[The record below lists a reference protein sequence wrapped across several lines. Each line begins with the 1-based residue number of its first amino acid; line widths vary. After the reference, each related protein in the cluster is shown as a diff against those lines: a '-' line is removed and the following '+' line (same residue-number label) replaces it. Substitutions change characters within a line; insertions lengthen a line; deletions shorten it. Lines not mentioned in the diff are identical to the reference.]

1 MLRAARFRASR
12 HASYGAST
20 SQVDSNRAQRLAWLA
35 IAIYLA
41 VLAIIAV
48 LRTQADFNTYYRAGG
63 RVLGGLPIYPST
75 DSDRFLYAPIF
86 AIGFAP
92 LAAMPLKA
100 AQLAFFLINA
110 FAFVAL
116 IIGTGVM
123 LFGRS
128 RQLSA
133 ALIVIPV
140 LLCFRFIGNNV
151 EHGQINLLTLPLLVW
166 AIVSAEESHEWRAG
180 LMLAAA
186 ILIKPFGVLVAA
198 YLFVRGRFGT
208 LACAAVW
215 GIALLLAPIIVFGAH
230 GWHQQTVAYVQAV
243 SSMTGRYRTMLTN
256 QSAVSAIARLM
267 EPVSTADSSSPLPL
281 MLGTGFEIALALVS
295 LAWVW
300 RSGSNDRTA
309 LAALFCVIPGFAPI
323 SWKSYFAALIVPYML
338 MTAAILD
345 AREPTREAPPRA
357 MTILFAIS
365 VLLNLAP
372 GSRLNHIALFFSAHL
387 LSALVAMTALFVLW
401 RHDDLAPVSR

>member
-1 MLRAARFRASR
+1 MR
-12 HASYGAST
+12 GASMT
-20 SQVDSNRAQRLAWLA
+20 QFDSDRARRLSWLA
-35 IAIYLA
+35 IAVYLA

-63 RVLGGLPIYPST
+63 RVLSGLAIYPPT

-92 LAAMPLKA
+92 LAALPLKA
-100 AQLAFFLINA
+100 AQLAFFLLNA
-110 FAFVAL
+110 FAFIEL
-116 IIGTGVM
+116 IIGAGVM
-123 LFGRS
+123 LFGRD

-140 LLCFRFIGNNV
+140 LLCFRFIGNNI

-166 AIVSAEESHEWRAG
+166 AIVGAEESHRWRAG

-186 ILIKPFGVLVAA
+186 ILIKPFAVLAAA

-215 GIALLLAPIIVFGAH
+215 GIALLLAPIVVFGAH
-230 GWHQQTVAYVQAV
+230 GWHEQTLAYVQAV

-267 EPVSTADSSSPLPL
+267 EPVSTADASSPLPL
-281 MLGTGFEIALALVS
+281 ALGMGVEIALAVVTLGW
-295 LAWVW
+295 AW
-300 RSGSNDRTA
+300 RSGGKDRIA

-323 SWKSYFAALIVPYML
+323 SWKSYFASLLVPYML
-338 MTAAILD
+338 MTAAIID
-345 AREPTREAPPRA
+345 AREAPPRA
-357 MTILFAIS
+357 MTILLAIS

-372 GSRLNHIALFFSAHL
+372 GSRLNHVALFFSAHL
-387 LSALVAMTALFVLW
+387 LSALVAMAALFVLW
-401 RHDDLAPVSR
+401 RHDELVASSL

>member
-1 MLRAARFRASR
+1 MIQF
-12 HASYGAST
+12 
-20 SQVDSNRAQRLAWLA
+20 DSDRGRRLGWLA
-35 IAIYLA
+35 IAIYLV

-63 RVLGGLPIYPST
+63 RVLAGLPIYPPS

-92 LAAMPLKA
+92 LAALPLKA
-100 AQLAFFLINA
+100 AQLAFFLLNA
-110 FAFVAL
+110 FAFVEL
-116 IIGTGVM
+116 IVGAGVM

-128 RQLSA
+128 RQLNA

-140 LLCFRFIGNNV
+140 LLCFRFIGNNI

-166 AIVSAEESHEWRAG
+166 AIVSAEESRPWRGG

-186 ILIKPFGVLVAA
+186 ILIKPFGVLAAA
-198 YLFVRGRFGT
+198 YLLVRAKFGT
-208 LACAAVW
+208 LACAALW
-215 GIALLLAPIIVFGAH
+215 GIVLLLAPIAVFGAH
-230 GWHQQTVAYVQAV
+230 GWHEQTVAYVQAV

-256 QSAVSAIARLM
+256 QSAVSAIARLI
-267 EPVSTADSSSPLPL
+267 EPVSTADASSPLPL
-281 MLGTGFEIALALVS
+281 TLGMGFEIALALVT
-295 LAWVW
+295 LGWVW
-300 RSGSNDRTA
+300 RSGSRDRIA

-323 SWKSYFAALIVPYML
+323 SWKSYFASLLVPYML

-345 AREPTREAPPRA
+345 AREGRREPPPRA

-372 GSRLNHIALFFSAHL
+372 GSRPNHLALFFSAHL
-387 LSALVAMTALFVLW
+387 LSALVAMAALFILW
-401 RHDDLAPVSR
+401 LQDEVAAPAR